1 MLEPWIINEILR
13 RDDERRRGDRSRLEL
28 PLPDPQWPGDG
39 DPGMDHDERGHSVPD
54 RGVVIL
60 GM

>member
-1 MLEPWIINEILR
+1 MLEPWIINEIFR
-13 RDDERRRGDRSRLEL
+13 REEDRRGGDRPRLEL
-28 PLPDPQWPGDG
+28 PVPEPDWPGDG

-54 RGVVIL
+54 RGVIIM